1 MMPPMP
7 YKLFIGEKR
16 YSSWSL
22 RAWLAL
28 RGAGIPFEEVPT
40 SLQPDAGKAARLA
53 KLPAGRVP
61 ALEDGD
67 VKVWDS
73 LAICEY
79 LAESHAGM
87 WPSDRV
93 ARAWA
98 RSICAEMHS
107 GFLALRN
114 EMSMDVHSRR
124 PQRRRSPAVLAD
136 IERVKGIW
144 TETRERFGK
153 GGPLLFGTFTIADAY
168 YAPVAFR
175 FRTYGVDPGGEA
187 AAYAKAVL
195 ALPAVREW
203 EEGGRKDPVLS
214 DHDLDLM
221 YPDDPRA

>member
-1 MMPPMP
+1 MA
-7 YKLFIGEKR
+7 YKLYVGEKR

-22 RAWLAL
+22 RAWLTL

-40 SLQPDAGKAARLA
+40 SLQPDAGKASRLGR
-53 KLPAGRVP
+53 LPAGRVP
-61 ALEDGD
+61 MLEDGD

-79 LAESHAGM
+79 LAESHPGL
-87 WPSDRV
+87 WPADRV

-98 RSICAEMHS
+98 RSICSEMHS
-107 GFLALRN
+107 GFSALRN

-124 PQRRRSPAVLAD
+124 PQRRRSPELLAD
-136 IERVKGIW
+136 IERVKRIW

-153 GGPLLFGTFTIADAY
+153 GGPLLFGAFTIADAY

-203 EEGGRKDPVLS
+203 EEGGRNDPVLS
-214 DHDLDLM
+214 DHDLDLL
-221 YPDDPRA
+221 YPEDPRA